1 MAALIE
7 DYGLIG
13 DTRGAALISKGGD
26 IDWLCLPRFDSE
38 ACFAALLGRDEHGRW
53 GLRPTESIVSREQ
66 RYRDNTMVLETDFHV
81 ASGSVRIVDFMPV
94 AEGRSDVIRI
104 VDGLSGEV
112 ELETRLEPRF
122 GYGESLPWVQRRG
135 DFEASL
141 TAGPDSIHLRSTVE
155 VKTGP
160 GSLNATFSVKAGAS
174 VAFVAS
180 WAPGAGGAPPPLH
193 PIRALTDTE
202 RYWREWAGRCAYEG
216 RWRDAVL
223 RSLLTLKTLT
233 YAPTGAIIAAP
244 TTSLPEEL
252 GGVRNWDYRYC
263 WLRDSGLTLHAFM
276 VGGYVEEARAYRDWL
291 ARTMAGDP
299 SKLQI
304 MYGIAGERR
313 LTEASLDWL
322 PGYEESRPVRIGNG
336 AWDQFQLD
344 VYGET
349 LSCLY
354 AARKMGLPGVPEA
367 WDFARGMLAHL
378 ERVWQWPDEGIWE
391 VRGEKT
397 RHFTHSKVEAWV
409 AVDRAIGLIEEFGL
423 LGFDG
428 PSMLPHLRAFRERI
442 RDEVLER
449 AWHPGIGAF
458 TQAYGYEALDASV
471 LVMPLVGFLD
481 ATDPRIVS
489 TVEVIEKNLMRG
501 GLVRRYDTG
510 LGYDGLPGDESPFLA
525 CSFWLADVYA
535 LQGRTAEAEA
545 LFERL
550 LELRNGLGLLSEEYD
565 PMAQR
570 HIGNFPQ
577 GFSHLTLIQTADLLE
592 SGTAKRSR
600 AWAPTWRLWTNA
612 TEREVVDV
620 AEP

>member
-13 DTRGAALISKGGD
+13 DTRGSALVSKSAD
-26 IDWLCLPRFDSE
+26 MDWLCVPRFDSE

-53 GLRPTESIVSREQ
+53 GLRPTEPVLSRAQ
-66 RYRDNTMVLETDFHV
+66 RYRPNTMVLETDFTC
-81 ASGSVRIVDFMPV
+81 ARGTVRVVDFMPV
-94 AEGRSDVIRI
+94 TDGRSDVVRI
-104 VDGLSGEV
+104 VEGLSGEV

-122 GYGESLPWVQRRG
+122 GYGACLPWVQRRDSG
-135 DFEASL
+135 EVSL
-141 TAGPDSIHLRSTVE
+141 TAGPDSLHVRSTVALQAE
-155 VKTGP
+155 SSWVT
-160 GSLNATFSVKAGAS
+160 ATFPVAAGES
-174 VAFVAS
+174 VAFVMS
-180 WAPGAGGAPPPLH
+180 WAPADRAVPAPLDPM
-193 PIRALTDTE
+193 RALADTE
-202 RYWREWAGRCAYEG
+202 TYWRDWADRCVYEG

-233 YAPTGAIIAAP
+233 YAPTGAIVAAP
-244 TTSLPEEL
+244 TTSLPEEV

-276 VGGYVEEARAYRDWL
+276 VGGYDEEARAYRDWL
-291 ARTMAGDP
+291 ARTVAGDP
-299 SKLQI
+299 SKVQI

-349 LSCLY
+349 LSCIY
-354 AARKMGLPGVPEA
+354 AARKMGLPEAPEA
-367 WDFARGMLAHL
+367 WDLARGLLVHL
-378 ERVWQWPDEGIWE
+378 ERVWQRPDEGIWE
-391 VRGEKT
+391 VRGEQQ

-409 AVDRAIGLIEEFGL
+409 AVDRSIGLIEEFGL
-423 LGFDG
+423 FGQDG
-428 PSMLPHLRAFRERI
+428 PSLLPHLRVLRERI

-449 AWHPGIGAF
+449 AWHPGVGAF
-458 TQAYGYEALDASV
+458 TQAYGSEALDASV

-481 ATDPRIVS
+481 ATDPRMLS
-489 TVEVIEKNLMRG
+489 TVEAIEKTLMRG

-510 LGYDGLPGDESPFLA
+510 YGYDGLPGDESPFLA
-525 CSFWLADVYA
+525 CSFWLTDVYA
-535 LQGRTAEAEA
+535 LQGRIEEAEA

-550 LELRNGLGLLSEEYD
+550 LGLRNELGLLAEEYD

-577 GFSHLTLIQTADLLE
+577 GFSHLTLVQTAHLLE
-592 SGTAKRSR
+592 IGTAKRSR
-600 AWAPTWRLWTNA
+600 EWAPA
-612 TEREVVDV
+612 G
-620 AEP
+620 APGAGQ

>member
-13 DTRGAALISKGGD
+13 NMRGAALVSKGAD
-26 IDWLCLPRFDSE
+26 IDWLCVPRFDSE

-53 GLRPTESIVSREQ
+53 GLRPTEPVLSRAQ
-66 RYRDNTMVLETDFHV
+66 RYRGDTMILETDFV
-81 ASGSVRIVDFMPV
+81 CAGGSVRLVDFMPV
-94 AEGRSDVIRI
+94 ADDRSDVVR
-104 VDGLSGEV
+104 VVQGLSGEV

-122 GYGESLPWVQRRG
+122 GYGACRPWVQQRDSG
-135 DFEASL
+135 DVSL
-141 TAGPDSIHLRSTVE
+141 TAGPDALHLRSTVGLR
-155 VKTGP
+155 TGP
-160 GSLNATFSVKAGAS
+160 GRVTATFPVTAGAS
-174 VAFVAS
+174 VAFVGS
-180 WAPGAGGAPPPLH
+180 WAPADRAAPAPLDAV
-193 PIRALTDTE
+193 RALAETE
-202 RYWREWAGRCAYEG
+202 SYWREWAGRCAYEG

-223 RSLLTLKTLT
+223 RSLLTLKALT
-233 YAPTGAIIAAP
+233 YAPTGAIVAAP

-276 VGGYVEEARAYRDWL
+276 AGGYAEEARAYRDWL
-291 ARTMAGDP
+291 SRTVAGDP
-299 SKLQI
+299 SRLQI

-354 AARKMGLPGVPEA
+354 AARKMGLPGIPEA
-367 WDFARGMLAHL
+367 WELADGMLAHL
-378 ERVWQWPDEGIWE
+378 ERVWQRPDEGIWE
-391 VRGEKT
+391 VRGEKV

-423 LGFDG
+423 FGADG
-428 PSMLPHLRAFRERI
+428 PGRLPHLRALAERI
-442 RDEVLER
+442 RDEVLDR
-449 AWHPGIGAF
+449 AWHPGVGAF
-458 TQAYGYEALDASV
+458 TQAYGSEALDASV
-471 LVMPLVGFLD
+471 LIMPLVGFID
-481 ATDPRIVS
+481 ATDPRMLS
-489 TVEVIEKNLMRG
+489 TVEAVEKTLMRG

-510 LGYDGLPGDESPFLA
+510 YGYDGLPGDESPFLA

-535 LQGRTAEAEA
+535 LQGRTEEAEA

-550 LELRNGLGLLSEEYD
+550 LGLRNGLGLLAEEYD
-565 PMAQR
+565 PITQR

-577 GFSHLTLIQTADLLE
+577 GFSHLTLIQTADLLQ

-600 AWAPTWRLWTNA
+600 AWTPPHSPVNR
-612 TEREVVDV
+612 V
-620 AEP
+620 

>member
-13 DTRGAALISKGGD
+13 NTRGSALVSKSAD
-26 IDWLCLPRFDSE
+26 MDWLCVPRFDSE
-38 ACFAALLGRDEHGRW
+38 ACFAALLGRDENGRW
-53 GLRPTESIVSREQ
+53 GVRPTEPVLSRSQ
-66 RYRDNTMVLETDFHV
+66 QYRHHTMVLETDFTC
-81 ASGSVRIVDFMPV
+81 ASGSVRVVDFMPV
-94 AEGRSDVIRI
+94 SDGRSDVVRI
-104 VDGLSGEV
+104 VEGLSGEV

-122 GYGESLPWVQRRG
+122 GYGACLPWVRRG
-135 DFEASL
+135 DSGEVSL
-141 TAGPDSIHLRSTVE
+141 TAGPDALHLRSTVALQTE
-155 VKTGP
+155 PSRVT
-160 GSLNATFSVKAGAS
+160 ATFKVAAGESA
-174 VAFVAS
+174 AFVMS
-180 WAPGAGGAPPPLH
+180 WAPADGSTPAPTDPV
-193 PIRALTDTE
+193 RALADTE
-202 RYWREWAGRCAYEG
+202 AYWREWADRCAYQG

-223 RSLLTLKTLT
+223 RSLLTLKALT
-233 YAPTGAIIAAP
+233 YSPTGAIVAAP

-276 VGGYVEEARAYRDWL
+276 VGGYAEEARAYRDWL
-291 ARTMAGDP
+291 ARTVAGDP
-299 SKLQI
+299 SKVQI

-322 PGYEESRPVRIGNG
+322 AGYEDSHPVRIGNG
-336 AWDQFQLD
+336 AWDQFQID

-354 AARKMGLPGVPEA
+354 AARKMGLSASEEGWEMA
-367 WDFARGMLAHL
+367 SGLLAHL
-378 ERVWQWPDEGIWE
+378 ERVWQRPDEGIWE
-391 VRGEKT
+391 VRGEKI

-423 LGFDG
+423 FGEAG
-428 PSMLPHLRAFRERI
+428 PGRLPHLRVLRERI

-449 AWHPGIGAF
+449 AWHSGVGAF
-458 TQAYGYEALDASV
+458 TQAYGSEALDASV
-471 LVMPLVGFLD
+471 LVMPLVGFID
-481 ATDPRIVS
+481 ANDPRMLS
-489 TVEVIEKNLMRG
+489 TVEALDKTLMRG

-510 LGYDGLPGDESPFLA
+510 FGYDGLPGDESPFLA

-535 LQGRTAEAEA
+535 LQGRADEAEA

-550 LELRNGLGLLSEEYD
+550 LGLRNELGLLAEEYD
-565 PMAQR
+565 PTAQR

-577 GFSHLTLIQTADLLE
+577 GFSHLALVQTADLLE

-600 AWAPTWRLWTNA
+600 AWSPVWRRPADTGGA
-612 TEREVVDV
+612 DI
-620 AEP
+620 AGGAGS

>member
-13 DTRGAALISKGGD
+13 DTRGSALVSKSAD
-26 IDWLCLPRFDSE
+26 IDWLCVPRFDSE

-53 GLRPTESIVSREQ
+53 GLRPTELVLSRQQ
-66 RYRDNTMVLETDFHV
+66 RYRPDTMVLETEFTC
-81 ASGSVRIVDFMPV
+81 AGGRVRVVDFMPV
-94 AEGRSDVIRI
+94 AAGRSDVVR
-104 VDGLSGEV
+104 VVEGLSGAV
-112 ELETRLEPRF
+112 ELETRIEPRF
-122 GYGESLPWVQRRG
+122 GYGACLPWVRRLDDG
-135 DFEASL
+135 GISL
-141 TAGPDSIHLRSTVE
+141 TAGPDALYLRSTIPLDA
-155 VKTGP
+155 GP
-160 GSLNATFSVKAGAS
+160 NRATATFSVTAGAS

-180 WAPGAGGAPPPLH
+180 WAPGDRPIPAPID
-193 PIRALTDTE
+193 PIQALADTE
-202 RYWREWAGRCAYEG
+202 GYWRDWAEQCTYQG
-216 RWRDAVL
+216 RWREAVL
-223 RSLLTLKTLT
+223 RSLLTLKALT
-233 YAPTGAIIAAP
+233 YSPTGAIVAAP

-276 VGGYVEEARAYRDWL
+276 VGGYVEEALAYRNWL
-291 ARTMAGDP
+291 ARTVAGDP

-354 AARKMGLPGVPEA
+354 AARKLGLPRAPEA
-367 WDFARGMLAHL
+367 WDLVRGMLAHL
-378 ERVWQWPDEGIWE
+378 ERVWQRPDEGIWE

-409 AVDRAIGLIEEFGL
+409 AVDRTIGLIEEFELFGD
-423 LGFDG
+423 DG
-428 PSMLPHLRAFRERI
+428 PGMLPHLRALRERI

-449 AWHPGIGAF
+449 AWHPGVEAF
-458 TQAYGYEALDASV
+458 TQAYGSEAMDASV
-471 LVMPLVGFLD
+471 LVMPLVGFID
-481 ATDPRIVS
+481 ATDPRMLS
-489 TVEVIEKNLMRG
+489 TVEAIEKNLMRG

-510 LGYDGLPGDESPFLA
+510 YGYDGLPGDESPFLA

-535 LQGRTAEAEA
+535 LQGRTVEAEA

-550 LELRNGLGLLSEEYD
+550 LGLRNELGLLAEEYD
-565 PMAQR
+565 PTTQR

-600 AWAPTWRLWTNA
+600 AWAPAWRGPS
-612 TEREVVDV
+612 
-620 AEP
+620 AEPTGAIIEGAEP